1 MRGLKQP
8 LLHLENRI
16 TKGCRG
22 INSPDRK
29 RKAVGQKRHDS
40 MQVDERYILRR
51 VEIGTAY
58 FDWPWL
64 RWRTKDTSAKSSSP
78 EGGICCFRLKTMSV
92 TPYMML
98 VPPTANPTAGKYAA
112 RYSTSLNP
120 KLNNELFVFERW
132 NYCAGAAMLL
142 HTILSLKQIW
152 ITKKQG
158 DIRNVWNYL

>member
-1 MRGLKQP
+1 MTP
-8 LLHLENRI
+8 
-16 TKGCRG
+16 
-22 INSPDRK
+22 RK
-29 RKAVGQKRHDS
+29 WMSDIFCAESKEVQHISIGHDS
-40 MQVDERYILRR
+40 GGELRIL
-51 VEIGTAY
+51 
-58 FDWPWL
+58 L
-64 RWRTKDTSAKSSSP
+64 QKSSSP

-98 VPPTANPTAGKYAA
+98 VPPMANLTAGKYAA

-142 HTILSLKQIW
+142 HTILSLKQIL

-158 DIRNVWNYL
+158 DIRNV

>member
-1 MRGLKQP
+1 MTP
-8 LLHLENRI
+8 
-16 TKGCRG
+16 
-22 INSPDRK
+22 RK
-29 RKAVGQKRHDS
+29 WMSDIFCAESKEVQHISIGHDS
-40 MQVDERYILRR
+40 GGELRIL
-51 VEIGTAY
+51 
-58 FDWPWL
+58 L
-64 RWRTKDTSAKSSSP
+64 QKSSSP

-98 VPPTANPTAGKYAA
+98 VPPLRIRPRGNYAA

-142 HTILSLKQIW
+142 HTILSLKQIL

-158 DIRNVWNYL
+158 DIRNV